1 MNKSIIKILSGIL
14 TVILI
19 ISSCAFSVSAENP
32 EETIETK
39 TINNIFHLKKG
50 DVVEIATY
58 AKYDKALVCSYNTK
72 ITADS
77 SVLGFK
83 TQTVDKEIKNAIT
96 NAKVKDNKLYV
107 AASLM
112 SANDIFDFSNGVMMA
127 KTSFVALNDCTTSI
141 ESSVE
146 EIYVTIY
153 IDNMTQSLLSVI
165 NDTDFSTHF
174 TINGCELGDTN
185 QSGDVS
191 VADAIMIQKHIAR
204 IESLKDTALTLG
216 DMDGNNE
223 ISVSDAIMV
232 QKIIAGI

>member
-1 MNKSIIKILSGIL
+1 M
-14 TVILI
+14 
-19 ISSCAFSVSAENP
+19 
-32 EETIETK
+32 
-39 TINNIFHLKKG
+39 
-50 DVVEIATY
+50 
-58 AKYDKALVCSYNTK
+58 CSYNTK

>member
-1 MNKSIIKILSGIL
+1 MNKSIIKILLGVL
-14 TVILI
+14 TVIMI
-19 ISSCAFSVSAENP
+19 ISSCAFSVSAESP
-32 EETIETK
+32 KEAVETK
-39 TINNIFHLKKG
+39 TISNVLHLKKG

-83 TQTVDKEIKNAIT
+83 SQTVEKEIKNAMT
-96 NAKVKDNKLYV
+96 NLKVKDNELYV
-107 AASLM
+107 AANLM

-127 KTSFVALNDCTTSI
+127 KTSFVALKDCTTSI
-141 ESSVE
+141 ESSVN

-153 IDNMTQSLLSVI
+153 IDDITQSLLSVI

-174 TINGCELGDTN
+174 TINGCELGDAN
-185 QSGDVS
+185 QSGDIS

-204 IESLKDTALTLG
+204 IESLKDTAFTLG
-216 DMDGNNE
+216 DIDGNKE
-223 ISVSDAIMV
+223 ITVSDAIMV
-232 QKIIAGI
+232 QKVIAGI